1 MRVYHISAL
10 TDTVDMELSVNE
22 VRTLLKAIRS
32 DKDQE
37 PDLLTIGSQLFS
49 ISSMFRELANL
60 A

>member
-37 PDLLTIGSQLFS
+37 PDLLNIGSQLFS

>member
-1 MRVYHISAL
+1 MRVYHIDAL
-10 TDTVDMELSVNE
+10 TDTVDMEMNVNE

-37 PDLLTIGSQLFS
+37 AGLLNIGSQLFS
-49 ISSMFRELANL
+49 ISSMFRELENL